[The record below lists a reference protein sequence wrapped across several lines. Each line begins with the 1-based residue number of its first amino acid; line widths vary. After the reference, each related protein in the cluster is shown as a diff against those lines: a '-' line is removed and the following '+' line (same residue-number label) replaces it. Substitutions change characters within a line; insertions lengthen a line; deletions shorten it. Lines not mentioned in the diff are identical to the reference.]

1 MNVFLMYPA
10 RDFTPEQKLPSH
22 AAALIQDL
30 ELNILFEAMAQG
42 DKYLYEVANQVVLS
56 ILDEPNTIRYRQEI
70 LQDCLRNPEVVRQI
84 YQIPIQAIETKQ
96 KLWMGIF
103 TRSPSGI
110 LSSARAM
117 LEMYVA
123 FLRLL
128 KQIADEHGGEFKSA
142 GFRRF
147 LTMIQSEL
155 DDDYFA
161 VVTGH
166 LEALKFRKG
175 VTISAE
181 LGYGNEGA
189 NYILR
194 KPNPDKQNLIE
205 RITGPKAA
213 VYSFTLHPK
222 DDHGAS
228 ALADLMDRGLNLVA
242 NAVAQSS
249 DHINSF
255 FNLLRQELA
264 FYIGCLN
271 VSEQLRGL
279 GEPITIP
286 EPAPANQDRLSFKGL
301 YDICLALT
309 LKQKVVGNE
318 LQADDKNLVII
329 TGANQGGKS
338 TFLRSIGLAQLMTQC
353 GMFVPAEYFSANVCK
368 WIFTHYKREEDSS
381 MTRGKFDEELSRMSD
396 IIDRITPHS
405 MVLFNESFAATNDR
419 EGSQIARQI
428 TSALLD
434 KKIKVIFV
442 THLYELA
449 HGYYE
454 DKFDSALFLRAE
466 RKASGERTFRIIA
479 GEPMQTSFGMDVY
492 QEIFDGESRES

>member
-1 MNVFLMYPA
+1 MNVFLMYPD
-10 RDFTPEQKLPSH
+10 RDLKPDQELPSN

-30 ELNILFEAMAQG
+30 ELTTLFEGMAQG
-42 DKYLYEVANQVVLS
+42 DRYLYEVANQVVLS
-56 ILDEPNTIRYRQEI
+56 SLDEPDTIRYRQEI

-84 YQIPIQAIETKQ
+84 YQIPIQAVETKQ

-110 LSSARAM
+110 LSSARTM
-117 LEMYVA
+117 LEMYIG
-123 FLRLL
+123 FLRIL
-128 KQIADEHGGEFKSA
+128 KQIADEHAGKFESA

-147 LTMIQSEL
+147 LTMIQGEL

-161 VVTGH
+161 VIAGH
-166 LEALKFRKG
+166 LEALKFSKG
-175 VTISAE
+175 VTLSAE
-181 LGYGNEGA
+181 LGFGNEGT

-194 KPNPDKQNLIE
+194 RPNPGKQNLIE
-205 RITGPKAA
+205 RITGPKAS

-222 DDHGAS
+222 DDHGAN

-255 FNLLRQELA
+255 FNRLRQELA

-271 VSEQLRGL
+271 LSEQLTGL
-279 GEPITIP
+279 GGPITIP
-286 EPAPANQDRLSFKGL
+286 QPAPTSQDRLSFTGL
-301 YDICLALT
+301 YDIGLALT
-309 LKQKVVGNE
+309 LKEMVVGNN
-318 LQADDKNLVII
+318 LQADGKNLVLI

-338 TFLRSIGLAQLMTQC
+338 TFLRSIGLAQLMMQC
-353 GMFVPAEYFSANVCK
+353 GMFVPAEYYSANVCK
-368 WIFTHYKREEDSS
+368 RVFTHYKREEDSS

-396 IIDRITPHS
+396 IIDQITSHS
-405 MVLFNESFAATNDR
+405 MVLLNESFAGTNDR
-419 EGSQIARQI
+419 EGSEIARQI

-434 KKIKVIFV
+434 KKIKVFFV

-449 HGYYE
+449 HGYLE
-454 DKFDSALFLRAE
+454 DKFDSAIFLRAE
-466 RKASGERTFRIIA
+466 RKASGERTFRIIE

-492 QEIFDGESRES
+492 QEIFDIENG